1 MTRHFKY
8 EGEEWEVRDLGIK
21 TGAGTVRE
29 PKRLEKRAKF
39 QCVSDTT
46 KESIFANIP
55 NRNLDEILD
64 AELCNAIQQ
73 DREEAKD

>member
-1 MTRHFKY
+1 MTRHFEC
-8 EGEEWEVRDLGIK
+8 EGEKWEVQDLDIT

-29 PKRLEKRAKF
+29 PQLLYRRAKF
-39 QCVSDTT
+39 LCISDST
-46 KESIFANIP
+46 KEPIFANIL

>member
-1 MTRHFKY
+1 MARRFKY
-8 EGEEWEVRDLGIK
+8 EGDEWEVQDLDII

-29 PKRLEKRAKF
+29 PQLLYRRAKF
-39 QCVSDTT
+39 LCVSDST
-46 KESIFANIP
+46 KEPIFANIP

-73 DREEAKD
+73 DREEVKD